1 MLIAGFMSVVSL
13 EKPTLR
19 AVFVATGFLL
29 ALIALDLLYESPL
42 IEAILF
48 ICVAVSGFLV
58 FQVWQRQQKVLNT
71 TEANKSLEQRNAL
84 LAAAIES
91 SPAGVVIADATRP
104 GNPIIFVNQSF
115 TTITG
120 YEADEVMGKSCQFL
134 QGIHTNKDDVATLNA
149 ALKEHKPVQ
158 ITLLNYRKDQTPF
171 WNDMRIS
178 PLFDAAGKI
187 KNFIAL
193 QTDVT
198 AMHNTQEALKIAK
211 EQAERVTSV
220 KSNFMAMMSHEVR
233 TPINGILGTLSLLN
247 DMPLPSEARQLAET
261 SYQSASALLTIV
273 NDMLDF
279 SKIEAGKLELEMTD
293 FALRALVD
301 SCLTLMQP
309 IADSKHIALKLDY
322 DASAPASVTSDPTR
336 IKQVLLNLISNAIK
350 FTDKGSVTVRVSN
363 LMAAASA
370 SASDVIVRFEVI
382 DTGIGMSQDGMTRI
396 FTEFNQLDPSIA
408 RRYGGTG
415 LGLAICRR
423 LISMMHGEIEV
434 ESRVGEGSKFWFV
447 LPLRIA
453 ANTDQKPQEKVVEAA
468 AHGTGHILIVEDNV
482 TNQLVLSKM
491 LERAGYTSQ
500 IAENGAIGLARIQAE
515 PFDLVFMDVSMPVMD
530 GLTAT
535 RQIRA
540 LGGAYARL
548 PIIAMTAQSMAG
560 DRERCLNAG
569 MNDYLSKPIDRAAML
584 RCLQHWL
591 TGRGAAES
599 LPMAPLGN
607 STPASA
613 AAADS
618 VDLDWQ
624 VLRQMADDVGEAA
637 VGRLLGVFASD
648 LQGRMLSFQT
658 ALTANDWLTLERESH
673 SLKSSSASCGLQRLS
688 LRMGLIE
695 NALRSGDTATA
706 LHHASAVD
714 PLIAAAQTAL
724 VQAQSQY
731 RGESHP

>member
-1 MLIAGFMSVVSL
+1 MLIAGFMSAVSL

-453 ANTDQKPQEKVVEAA
+453 ADTDQKPQEKVVEAA

-613 AAADS
+613 DAADS

-648 LQGRMLSFQT
+648 LQGRMQSFQT